1 MTKHEQYNLIF
12 IKKWIEQANTFYYS
26 VKAGVSND
34 QTEVLAHIVSRFFEE
49 TGGDFMQEIE
59 EWEIGMPY
67 DSDYIEVES
76 IGGAEWR
83 LKLAPPNVLYYND
96 IYQMPILDFKEIIQE
111 WFAFDNS

>member
-12 IKKWIEQANTFYYS
+12 IKKCIEKANAFDYF
-26 VKAGVSND
+26 VEPGVSND
-34 QTEVLAHIVSRFFEE
+34 QTEALAYIVRNFFKQ
-49 TGGDFMQEIE
+49 TGGDFIQEIE

-67 DSDYIEVES
+67 ESDYIEVES

-96 IYQMPILDFKEIIQE
+96 MYKIPILDFKEIIQE